1 MKPHLLCC
9 WLGLSCALLPVGTLE
24 AAIDI
29 SPKRI
34 ELRGDVPQTITV
46 SNNSDRIEYVT
57 IATELVTNP
66 GVHFSKEQRIP
77 MGLIRQP
84 TLYASPFK
92 LILRPQQHKVITLR
106 PLKSVASETVYRLNV
121 RPIVQLQG
129 TSGERLASGI
139 AVNLSFSAI
148 IRQRPD
154 HEKVR
159 LDIQCEHGGVLLIAT
174 GNVHLALKG
183 IQADGLPVADINLY
197 PGTPQRLPGKQVTLP
212 GYGSCLAGKHTE
224 TEL

>member
-1 MKPHLLCC
+1 MKPHLLS
-9 WLGLSCALLPVGTLE
+9 WFLGLSCALLPVGAIE

-34 ELRGDVPQTITV
+34 ELRGDEPQTITV
-46 SNNSDRIEYVT
+46 SNNGDRIEYVT

-66 GVHFSKEQRIP
+66 GVHFSQEQRIP
-77 MGLIRQP
+77 LGLVRQP

-92 LILRPQQHKVITLR
+92 LTLSPQQHKVLTLR
-106 PLKSVASETVYRLNV
+106 PLKSVESETVYRLNV

-129 TSGERLASGI
+129 TSAERAASGI

-154 HEKVR
+154 REKTG
-159 LDIQCEHGGVLLIAT
+159 LDIQCEHEGALLTAT
-174 GNVHLALKG
+174 GNVHVTLKG
-183 IQADGLPVADINLY
+183 ILTDGLPVADLNIY
-197 PGTPQRLPGKQVTLP
+197 PGTPQRLPGKQITLP
-212 GYGSCLAGKHTE
+212 GYRGCLASKRTE
-224 TEL
+224 KEL